1 MRGGISDKSLT
12 NPIKHPCRLDEEPRL
27 RELVPAD
34 RCGITQPRL
43 FFFQIWYACAY
54 LGEPEALVERD
65 VEPGALEALR
75 LHALL
80 VGVGV
85 LARLPA
91 VHRRRPRGQA
101 EVLECVVFKLQG

>member
-1 MRGGISDKSLT
+1 MRDHATSTVS
-12 NPIKHPCRLDEEPRL
+12 
-27 RELVPAD
+27 
-34 RCGITQPRL
+34 
-43 FFFQIWYACAY
+43 FQIWYACAY
-54 LGEPEALVERD
+54 LGEPEALVERH

-85 LARLPA
+85 LARLPP

-101 EVLECVVFKLQG
+101 EVLECMMVFKLQGYIAVLSMTIADVKARSSL